1 MRVKIENIADIQ
13 SGLYLKTEPDG
24 DVVYL
29 QIKDFDSNGRLIFN
43 PEPLIK
49 DNGKLSNH
57 LLFEGDLLFA
67 AKGTSNFCTVYK
79 KEIGKAVATSSFFV
93 LRIIEPRI
101 LPDFLCWFLNTPGI
115 LKILKSSAVGS
126 SIPSI
131 TKSMIGDIEF
141 EIPSI
146 EKQRLLVDISNLQV
160 REEELYKSISYQKK
174 ALTDRILFET
184 IK

>member
-1 MRVKIENIADIQ
+1 MRVKIESIADIQ

-24 DVVYL
+24 DVIYL

-43 PEPLIK
+43 PEPLVK

-79 KEIGKAVATSSFFV
+79 KDMGKAVATSSFFV
-93 LRIIEPRI
+93 LRIIETHIR
-101 LPDFLCWFLNTPGI
+101 PDFLCWLLNTTYILTI
-115 LKILKSSAVGS
+115 LKGCAVGS

-131 TKSMIGDIEF
+131 TKSMIGNIEF

-146 EKQRLLVDISNLQV
+146 EKQRLIVETCKLQS
-160 REEELYKSISYQKK
+160 REEELYKSISSQKK
-174 ALTDRILFET
+174 ALTDKILFET

>member
-24 DVVYL
+24 DVIYL
-29 QIKDFDSNGRLIFN
+29 QIKDFDSNGRLIFD
-43 PEPLIK
+43 PEPLVK

-79 KEIGKAVATSSFFV
+79 KNMGKAVATSSFFV
-93 LRIIEPRI
+93 LRIIEPHIR
-101 LPDFLCWFLNTPGI
+101 PDFLCWLLNTPYI
-115 LKILKSSAVGS
+115 LKILKSCAVGS

-131 TKSMIGDIEF
+131 TKSMIGNIEF
-141 EIPSI
+141 ETPSI
-146 EKQRLLVDISNLQV
+146 VKQQLIVDTCDLQA
-160 REEELYKSISYQKK
+160 REEELYKLISYHKK
-174 ALTDRILFET
+174 ALTDKILFES